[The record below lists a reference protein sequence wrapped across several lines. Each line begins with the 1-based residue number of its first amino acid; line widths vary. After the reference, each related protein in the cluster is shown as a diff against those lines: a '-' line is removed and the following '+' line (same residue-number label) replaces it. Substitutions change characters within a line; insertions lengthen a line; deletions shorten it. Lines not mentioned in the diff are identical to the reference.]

1 MRGAGLLSL
10 CFDIYIKGVSH
21 HQQQSAA
28 SAERENLRTCGGGA
42 VRAQSVCV
50 LSVSVVEWVLG
61 GWLGAWVGGSRTS
74 TTHCFKESARS
85 KSALSNVL
93 HTLNGF
99 KRHSLENPPFLLM

>member
-50 LSVSVVEWVLG
+50 LSVSVVEWLVGWVLG
-61 GWLGAWVGGSRTS
+61 WVAAVRVRLTV
-74 TTHCFKESARS
+74 S
-85 KSALSNVL
+85 KKVL
-93 HTLNGF
+93 AAKVRFQMSCT
-99 KRHSLENPPFLLM
+99 R

>member
-61 GWLGAWVGGSRTS
+61 GCLGACGWVAAVRVRLTV
-74 TTHCFKESARS
+74 S
-85 KSALSNVL
+85 KKVL
-93 HTLNGF
+93 AAKVRFQMSCT
-99 KRHSLENPPFLLM
+99 R